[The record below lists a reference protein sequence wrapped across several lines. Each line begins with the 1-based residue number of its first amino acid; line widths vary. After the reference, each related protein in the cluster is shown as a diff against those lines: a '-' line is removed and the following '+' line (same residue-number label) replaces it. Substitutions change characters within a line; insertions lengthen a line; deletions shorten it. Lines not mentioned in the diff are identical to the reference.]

1 VNTAAA
7 PAPWTSVRS
16 SSSRSSAPPWPK
28 NTQPSAL
35 SSCTHKMIREKAG
48 REKQGSYRPLGE
60 LECVNVWEAED
71 DDRPPQASAGVE
83 SFTEA

>member
-1 VNTAAA
+1 
-7 PAPWTSVRS
+7 
-16 SSSRSSAPPWPK
+16 
-28 NTQPSAL
+28 
-35 SSCTHKMIREKAG
+35 MIREKAG